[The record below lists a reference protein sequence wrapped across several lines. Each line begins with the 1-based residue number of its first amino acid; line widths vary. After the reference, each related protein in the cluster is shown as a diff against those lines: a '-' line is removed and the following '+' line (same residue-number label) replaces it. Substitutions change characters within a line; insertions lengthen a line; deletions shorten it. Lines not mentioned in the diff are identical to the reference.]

1 MDKFISDLVDS
12 LPRRD
17 IIEIALKNS
26 FVGMLINERVKNDE
40 TVQQMAH
47 RLCMS
52 KKRYQT
58 WESGDHDFTVRDIAW
73 ICEKL
78 GRIPMIAFCT
88 ENIYPTVKKEHDEF
102 EKRVLEQ
109 MLGKEQED
117 ETRENMG

>member
-17 IIEIALKNS
+17 ILEITLKNS
-26 FVGMLINERVKNDE
+26 LISMLINERVKNNE

-52 KKRYQT
+52 KKKYESL
-58 WESGDHDFTVRDIAW
+58 ESGERDFTLADISW

-78 GRIPMIAFCT
+78 ELIPTIT
-88 ENIYPTVKKEHDEF
+88 F
-102 EKRVLEQ
+102 ERLQADRVS
-109 MLGKEQED
+109 KEQANE
-117 ETRENMG
+117 